1 MTPFSVNDDP
11 EKSLSAPLPN
21 TKAPP
26 WIHTIT
32 GRFAP
37 FFALDGAHTFR
48 NRQSSEEV
56 LEIESAPRGKPI
68 CAHSAPNFVASRTPF
83 HAGKGCGGRQ
93 RYSPTGGAA
102 KGMPLKKETSSSV
115 IPRNMPEV

>member
-1 MTPFSVNDDP
+1 MTGS
-11 EKSLSAPLPN
+11 
-21 TKAPP
+21 
-26 WIHTIT
+26 
-32 GRFAP
+32 FAP

-68 CAHSAPNFVASRTPF
+68 CAQSAPNLVASRTPF
-83 HAGKGCGGRQ
+83 QVGKGCGGRQ

-102 KGMPLKKETSSSV
+102 YGIPLKMETSPSV
-115 IPRNMPEV
+115 TPRKIPEAALTVGA